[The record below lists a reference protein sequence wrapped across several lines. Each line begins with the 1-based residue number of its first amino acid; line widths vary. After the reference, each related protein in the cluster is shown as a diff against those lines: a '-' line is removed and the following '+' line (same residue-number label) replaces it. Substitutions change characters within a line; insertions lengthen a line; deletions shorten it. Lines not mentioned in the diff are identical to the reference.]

1 MEKNKL
7 KIGEFSRLGRVT
19 VRALRHYEE
28 IDLLTPEI
36 VDRDTGYRYYSVGQL
51 QKLFSITKL
60 KSMGYSLEEIRDL
73 WDDDQHFPTVE
84 SLEEKIR
91 KCEDELAVLKERKRM
106 LKVVVASQKK
116 LHKMENVYFESLPAI
131 TVASHRT
138 VIPSFEDL
146 GRLCYEVIGP
156 EMARLGCECPE
167 PGYCYTIEHGGYK
180 PKDIDIEYC
189 EKVTAKGKDSAI
201 IKFKDVPEVP
211 TAVCMK
217 VYGPYDRLY
226 QNYIDLLPGWRKK
239 AGKWPMP
246 LGPSTWMASGIRK
259 TPRSGSPS
267 SRCRRRRDKFWGWPI
282 FGAKRPRGFGGLGPQ
297 SIEDIRHKKR
307 QRQSCLFSCLG
318 RDH

>member
-1 MEKNKL
+1 MGKNKL

-51 QKLFSITKL
+51 QKIFSITKL
-60 KSMGYSLEEIRDL
+60 KSMGYSLEEIRNL
-73 WDDDQHFPTVE
+73 WDDEQHFPTVE

-106 LKVVVASQKK
+106 LKAVVASQKK
-116 LHKMENVYFESLPAI
+116 LHKMEKVYFESLPAI

-138 VIPSFEDL
+138 IIPSFEDL

-189 EKVTAKGKDSAI
+189 EKVTKKGTDSAL
-201 IKFKDVPEVP
+201 IKFKDIPAVPQ
-211 TAVCMK
+211 AACLK
-217 VYGPYDRLY
+217 VFGPYDKLY
-226 QNYIDLLPGWRKK
+226 DNYVELFAYLEKEGYKIAGVPRAVYIDGIWNQEDADKWLTIIQVPVEK
-239 AGKWPMP
+239 A
-246 LGPSTWMASGIRK
+246 
-259 TPRSGSPS
+259 
-267 SRCRRRRDKFWGWPI
+267 
-282 FGAKRPRGFGGLGPQ
+282 
-297 SIEDIRHKKR
+297 
-307 QRQSCLFSCLG
+307 
-318 RDH
+318 